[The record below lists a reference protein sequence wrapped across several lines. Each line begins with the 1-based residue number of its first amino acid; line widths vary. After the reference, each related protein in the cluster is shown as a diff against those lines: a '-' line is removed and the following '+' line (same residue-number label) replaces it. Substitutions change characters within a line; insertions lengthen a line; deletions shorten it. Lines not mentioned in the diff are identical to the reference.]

1 MKPDVLIAV
10 GLMPQVMDT
19 LAAEF
24 ATYRLWEAAD
34 QAALLAEIGPRV
46 RAIATNGVRG
56 AEGKLI
62 AALPKLEIIACYGVG
77 VDAIDLTAAR
87 ARGIIVTNTPDVLT
101 DDVADMAVAL
111 LLAASRRLSQ
121 GDRHVRSGAWL
132 KGDMMLTRKFTG
144 SRVGILGLGRIGQAV
159 AQRCAAFGCTIAYH
173 GPRQK
178 PGVPY
183 RYVASLP
190 ELARD
195 SDFLVVTCPGGAA
208 TRGLVDRAVLDA
220 LGPEGILVNVSRGSV
235 VDEPALVAALVE
247 KRLGG
252 AGLDVFVD
260 EPRAPE
266 ALFAMDNVVL
276 QPHQGSATVE
286 TRGAMG
292 DLVINNLR
300 NHFAGRPAITPV
312 K

>member
-77 VDAIDLTAAR
+77 VDAIDLAAAR
-87 ARGIIVTNTPDVLT
+87 PRGIIVTNTPDVLT

-121 GDRHVRSGAWL
+121 GDRHVRSGGWL
-132 KGDMMLTRKFTG
+132 EGDMMLTRKFTG

-178 PGVPY
+178 P
-183 RYVASLP
+183 
-190 ELARD
+190 
-195 SDFLVVTCPGGAA
+195 
-208 TRGLVDRAVLDA
+208 
-220 LGPEGILVNVSRGSV
+220 
-235 VDEPALVAALVE
+235 
-247 KRLGG
+247 
-252 AGLDVFVD
+252 
-260 EPRAPE
+260 
-266 ALFAMDNVVL
+266 
-276 QPHQGSATVE
+276 
-286 TRGAMG
+286 
-292 DLVINNLR
+292 
-300 NHFAGRPAITPV
+300 
-312 K
+312 